1 MVVVKG
7 GGKPPTPCKRGD
19 NFSERGNVRENMS
32 GGICTDVRIPG
43 AVAKIGTLLTD
54 VRTRLMC
61 FSLLLNVEYI

>member
-1 MVVVKG
+1 
-7 GGKPPTPCKRGD
+7 
-19 NFSERGNVRENMS
+19 MS